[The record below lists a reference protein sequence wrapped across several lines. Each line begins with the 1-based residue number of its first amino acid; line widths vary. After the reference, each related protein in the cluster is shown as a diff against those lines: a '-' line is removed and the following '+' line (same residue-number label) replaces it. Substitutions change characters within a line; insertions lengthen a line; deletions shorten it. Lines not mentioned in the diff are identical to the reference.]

1 MRWLSLA
8 SVVVAPLFVFV
19 ACGGGKPAETAGAG
33 TSGEPTA
40 VPTSTPTAA
49 PSTSATNDDDDEDA
63 SIPTADVLCKH
74 IGDVLKG
81 KAPALATCI
90 AEFEKKQVDD
100 LNGYV
105 CSATCVMSANAPD
118 AVEACK
124 AKCKK

>member
-1 MRWLSLA
+1 MRSLALSLA
-8 SVVVAPLFVFV
+8 PVVVFL
-19 ACGGGKPAETAGAG
+19 ACGGGKPAETGGTG
-33 TSGEPTA
+33 TSAEGPTP
-40 VPTSTPTAA
+40 VPTTAATTTAA
-49 PSTSATNDDDDEDA
+49 PSASADDGDDEDA

-81 KAPALATCI
+81 KAPALAACI

-105 CSATCVMSANAPD
+105 CQATCVMSANAAD